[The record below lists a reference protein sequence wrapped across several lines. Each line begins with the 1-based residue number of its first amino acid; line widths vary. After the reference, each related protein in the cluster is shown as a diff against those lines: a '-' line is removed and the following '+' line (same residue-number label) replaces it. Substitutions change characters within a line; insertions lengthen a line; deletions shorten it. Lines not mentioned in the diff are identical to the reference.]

1 MPLLAGM
8 SILLLCQLIG
18 ETLESLF
25 HLPIPGSVIGMVIL
39 LIGLMVY
46 GRVPEGLRITSNGLM
61 RYLALLFIPAGVG
74 VMDRW
79 PLIRSNLLSI
89 TVTLVISTIALQ
101 AAIALFMRFM
111 LKRQHLLEDHD
122 IDPTLAGAAA
132 IKQDKEDRS

>member
-39 LIGLMVY
+39 LAGLMIY
-46 GRVPEGLRITSNGLM
+46 GKVPEGLRITSNGLM
-61 RYLALLFIPAGVG
+61 RYLSLLFIPAGVG
-74 VMDRW
+74 VMDQW
-79 PLIRSNLLSI
+79 SLIRSNLLSI
-89 TVTLVISTIALQ
+89 TVTLVISAIALQ
-101 AAIALFMRFM
+101 AAIAIFMRFM

-122 IDPTLAGAAA
+122 IDPTLAGAEA
-132 IKQDKEDRS
+132 IEQDKEDRS